1 MSSNE
6 KEIIG
11 IKVGSL
17 TTSIGKSSKKNN
29 IMTFDLLLLDNNTY
43 RQIPT
48 IYTFESTTN
57 QFIGMIANAHIKKS
71 INYTIENISRLISI
85 DIKSDFGK
93 KEMQYVKYA
102 KWDPQR
108 EKFLVQAQDGT
119 ATRLPSE
126 IVPSYIDLLKSSYLP
141 NLGKNEEVY
150 INIPDYLTY
159 IQKKK
164 YIQLLNE
171 CYINGYLIPESV
183 AYTIYYGYTKSG
195 DLFINSPKRYVLLVD
210 IGHSK
215 TTYILAKY
223 EEKKYEIM
231 DLEIHQFGGRDIDD
245 LLYKYFVNSNNI
257 KESNIK
263 KEKLLK
269 FRFKL
274 YDQIKEIKQMIAVN
288 NEYEIGIDKL
298 DGDDKLN
305 VEITRNEFE
314 NVTKDIL
321 NKINST
327 FNKFLEK
334 CYSKVGSNLI
344 IEILSDLIKLP
355 YLKNNMENNKYK
367 IKVSQTVQHDE
378 SVAIGCC
385 LYGSFKNNI
394 YPQKDFEG
402 ILGYNTTNIYYS
414 INSSAQKIF
423 FLQKGEPIPINKTI
437 TVNLKDLKE
446 GKIKIKLFYLPDD
459 IKFYS
464 NEDNILEFDFAPNEE
479 IIKNAEEVDIH
490 LNVEINGI
498 IECKNISYTKNYPIN
513 KNKKKNMITYIENEI
528 KNEKK
533 QENKEYNPYDREE
546 MSDYPRSNTKKI
558 LDGDIKEQRNDN
570 IYKTQILSKENN
582 APGTQINQNQNT
594 EKFKEEKK
602 ELENLLNYY
611 NNKIVEKDL
620 VERKINNKNHREFIQ
635 YFKEKIKYLSKETDI
650 FNLKNELFNRT
661 LEFNK
666 NFRDE
671 INKMEKKINEYI
683 LHYKKI
689 INEYEYKIKN
699 YAKELIDVVKEK
711 KEKLEKLRDKL
722 YICIEKNDLSEIL
735 EVYKN
740 ITKTNR

>member
-57 QFIGMIANAHIKKS
+57 QFIGMIANAHLKKS

-108 EKFLVQAQDGT
+108 EKFIVQAQDGT

-126 IVPSYIDLLKSSYLP
+126 IVPSYIGLLKNSYLP

-231 DLEIHQFGGRDIDD
+231 DLEIYQFGGRDIDD

-305 VEITRNEFE
+305 VEITRSEFE

-394 YPQKDFEG
+394 YPQKNFEG

-414 INSSAQKIF
+414 INSEQEKL
-423 FLQKGEPIPINKTI
+423 FLKKGEPIPINKTI
-437 TVNLKDLKE
+437 KVNINKDLKNE
-446 GKIKIKLFYLPDD
+446 VKNIRLFYLPDD
-459 IKFYS
+459 INFYS
-464 NEDNILEFDFAPNEE
+464 NEYLIMEFNFSPNDDIRNNTEV
-479 IIKNAEEVDIH
+479 VDIH

-513 KNKKKNMITYIENEI
+513 KNKKKSMITFIEKET
-528 KNEKK
+528 KVDKK
-533 QENKEYNPYDREE
+533 QNNEDDINPFDREE
-546 MSDYPRSNTKKI
+546 MTYGPISYTKKF
-558 LDGDIKEQRNDN
+558 LDNNDDN
-570 IYKTQILSKENN
+570 EESKKQKTDNSNKNQIQFKENN
-582 APGTQINQNQNT
+582 SHETDNNKGQNM

-602 ELENLLNYY
+602 KLEQLLNDY
-611 NNKIVEKDL
+611 NKIIEK
-620 VERKINNKNHREFIQ
+620 KNLTTKQIDKMDHYEFMND
-635 YFKEKIKYLSKETDI
+635 FRAKIKKASKETEI
-650 FNLKNELFNRT
+650 FTLREVLNNRSLTYKINIRHYIDNAKNNIDYYIQYY
-661 LEFNK
+661 K
-666 NFRDE
+666 
-671 INKMEKKINEYI
+671 KKIATSNPTEQI
-683 LHYKKI
+683 LL
-689 INEYEYKIKN
+689 
-699 YAKELIDVVKEK
+699 KERL
-711 KEKLEKLRDKL
+711 EKLEKLKNKLILCIDKDDIKEL
-722 YICIEKNDLSEIL
+722 NYEL
-735 EVYKN
+735 N
-740 ITKTNR
+740 IIIKTNK

>member
-29 IMTFDLLLLDNNTY
+29 IMTFDLSLLDNNTY

-57 QFIGMIANAHIKKS
+57 QFIGMIANAHVKKS

-108 EKFLVQAQDGT
+108 EKFIVQAQDGT

-126 IVPSYIDLLKSSYLP
+126 IVPSYIALLKGSYLP
-141 NLGKNEEVY
+141 KLGKSEEVY

-195 DLFINSPKRYVLLVD
+195 DLFINSPIRYVLLVD

-274 YDQIKEIKQMIAVN
+274 YEQIKEIKQMMAVN

-305 VEITRNEFE
+305 VEITRSEFE

-334 CYSKVGSNLI
+334 CYKKIGSNLI
-344 IEILSDLIKLP
+344 IEILSDLLKLP
-355 YLKNNMENNKYK
+355 YLKNNMENNKYN

-394 YPQKDFEG
+394 YPQKNFEG

-414 INSSAQKIF
+414 INSSAQKIS

-437 TVNLKDLKE
+437 TVNLKDLKDK
-446 GKIKIKLFYLPDD
+446 KIKIKLFYLSDD
-459 IKFYS
+459 IKYYS
-464 NEDNILEFDFAPNEE
+464 NEDNILEFDFVPNDE
-479 IIKNAEEVDIH
+479 IINNTEVVDIH

-498 IECKNISYTKNYPIN
+498 IECKNISFMKIYPIN
-513 KNKKKNMITYIENEI
+513 KNKKKSMIIYNENEI
-528 KNEKK
+528 KNDKK
-533 QENKEYNPYDREE
+533 QENNEYNPYDREE
-546 MSDYPRSNTKKI
+546 ISDYPKSKTKKI
-558 LDGDIKEQRNDN
+558 LEGEEVIQQTKDD
-570 IYKTQILSKENN
+570 IYKTEILSKVNN
-582 APGTQINQNQNT
+582 IPGKPINQNQIN
-594 EKFKEEKK
+594 EKIKAEKK
-602 ELENLLNYY
+602 ELEELLKDYNANIKEKNLEERRI
-611 NNKIVEKDL
+611 NNMNHFQFMEDFKKKIQIISSEKDIIILKNVIINRTFEFKKDFRNDIYKVEKY
-620 VERKINNKNHREFIQ
+620 I
-635 YFKEKIKYLSKETDI
+635 KEAITS
-650 FNLKNELFNRT
+650 
-661 LEFNK
+661 
-666 NFRDE
+666 
-671 INKMEKKINEYI
+671 
-683 LHYKKI
+683 YKKI
-689 INEYEYKIKN
+689 LSEVEYNKRKLSPEQINIYLQKI
-699 YAKELIDVVKEK
+699 
-711 KEKLEKLRDKL
+711 EKLEKLEKKL
-722 YICIEKNDLSEIL
+722 QICIDKNDLLKIIE
-735 EVYKN
+735 EYKN
-740 ITKTNR
+740 IGKTK